1 MVKIYESPDGG
12 KTVYERESGETD
24 RILVS
29 DYEDDVWDMTEAN
42 TLSVNSSSITSS
54 SITGS
59 TYAYNGYPYNS
70 SGNVAI
76 SNHSNHHADITFQDE
91 NGKQYSFR
99 QMYKSLEAIEKR
111 LTILVPDDKL
121 LKKYEI
127 LQDLYDQYKAAEALL
142 YDNEDE

>member
-1 MVKIYESPDGG
+1 MTKIYESPDGG

-24 RILVS
+24 RTLVIEC
-29 DYEDDVWDMTEAN
+29 DADDVWDVTEAS
-42 TLSVNSSSITSS
+42 TLSTNSITGS

-59 TYAYNGYPYNS
+59 MYTYNGYPYH
-70 SGNVAI
+70 SGNI
-76 SNHSNHHADITFQDE
+76 TIGSNSNPSTDITFTDE
-91 NGKQYSFR
+91 TGKKYSFK